1 MRGYVHA
8 CVGGYVCECVFV
20 RVLAEDLVLIRT
32 YREPTNV
39 GPRTPAR
46 KRLDELLGTILE
58 FVPPSNRDAWLI
70 VPAASVV
77 DVWKVEDD
85 VRKHGRFFLNQF
97 VGAYRPLDDGE
108 VDGDASDDEA

>member
-1 MRGYVHA
+1 M
-8 CVGGYVCECVFV
+8 
-20 RVLAEDLVLIRT
+20 RVLGEDLVLIRT
-32 YREPTNV
+32 YREPANI
-39 GPRTPAR
+39 GQRTPAR

-58 FVPPSNRDAWLI
+58 FVPPSNRDAWQI

-85 VRKHGRFFLNQF
+85 VRKSGRFFLNQF

-108 VDGDASDDEA
+108 VDDDATDDQA